1 MTTNM
6 ESDHRNEFC
15 WVLEVSVLRGSVQLA
30 VSLPCR

>member
-15 WVLEVSVLRGSVQLA
+15 WVLEVRVLRETPAGNILG
-30 VSLPCR
+30 L